1 MTQAAKQIRVL
12 IVDDH
17 PVVRA
22 GIEGMLARNDAITV
36 IGEAEDGEQAVKLA
50 AERQPDVVLM
60 DLRMPRMDG
69 LQALT
74 RIRQTHAHIQVIVL
88 TTYDTDRD
96 VVAAVNAGAI
106 GYLLKDSP
114 REQVIQ
120 AILAAAEGKSV
131 LHPDVATRL
140 MERVRTPSEA
150 LLSERELE
158 IMQCVSLGM
167 TNKQIGSQLHISEA
181 TVKTHLLHIFAKLNV
196 PDRAAA
202 VRAAIE
208 RGLINLN
215 P

>member
-1 MTQAAKQIRVL
+1 MAHTDNTIRVL

-17 PVVRA
+17 PVVRT
-22 GIEGMLARNDAITV
+22 GLEGMLSRTDTITV
-36 IGEAEDGEQAVKLA
+36 IGEAENGEQAVMLA

-69 LQALT
+69 LEALT
-74 RIRQTHAHIQVIVL
+74 RIRQNHAHIQVIVL
-88 TTYDTDRD
+88 TTYSSDRD

-106 GYLLKDSP
+106 GYLLKDSS

-120 AILAAAEGKSV
+120 AIIAAASGKSV

-140 MERVRTPSEA
+140 VERVRAPSQT

-167 TNKQIGSQLHISEA
+167 TNKQIGGQLHISEA
-181 TVKTHLLHIFAKLNV
+181 TVKTHLLHIFVKLNV

-208 RGLINLN
+208 HGLINLDG
-215 P
+215 